1 GSLRQ
6 SLSLAQRFLPAD
18 QQLEFTDATG
28 SITRG
33 GRIARLSWSA
43 PGITLTIEDFEL
55 DWRLSQLF
63 RDELQVDTLRAARVH
78 VRLTPRPPQPPSEPF
93 VMPRELVLP
102 FRATV
107 PLQVGRIEIESV
119 DAEGAGSA
127 QVIEDLRANYR
138 YDDVHHAL
146 RLESLAYGQSRVQ
159 ADVQLHA
166 RSLALEAQLAASLR
180 DLAPQMPLA
189 MLAHAEASGTLAGGD
204 DARLELAL
212 DARERDRD
220 AQGPQAERSEE
231 HTSELQSRENIVCRL
246 LLEK

>member
-1 GSLRQ
+1 MNQPATTASPPAAESPRPRRRRWPWWVAAVILVPVLLVAAALIWTGSSGSLRQ
-6 SLSLAQRFLPAD
+6 SLSLAQRFLPAE

-159 ADVQLHA
+159 A
-166 RSLALEAQLAASLR
+166 
-180 DLAPQMPLA
+180 
-189 MLAHAEASGTLAGGD
+189 
-204 DARLELAL
+204 
-212 DARERDRD
+212 
-220 AQGPQAERSEE
+220 
-231 HTSELQSRENIVCRL
+231 
-246 LLEK
+246 